1 MGTKAGQ
8 PNQTTQIRKSENWL
22 KKALAWRRIENAA
35 SIKFEVRMHM
45 LDTGMTNIKNRRWY
59 PPANK
64 REKSNLEVNMNRIQQ
79 KKKTNDLNN

>member
-1 MGTKAGQ
+1 
-8 PNQTTQIRKSENWL
+8 
-22 KKALAWRRIENAA
+22 
-35 SIKFEVRMHM
+35 MHM

-79 KKKTNDLNN
+79 KKQTNDLNN